1 MAGTTTRSTTDW
13 RTGLPARLGAAAIIG
28 ALTGGAA
35 QLTGHLMPIGPVAVD
50 CHPAGGIGCAIA
62 VPITGVLLG
71 ALRWLLVV
79 AAAALVVGG
88 LLAGLSARL
97 AGVRIGM
104 VTPLAWPV
112 ALWAIATLV
121 RPAGVVIHLDGAAMS
136 GYVAL
141 AFVLTAVLTA
151 PQIRLAAR
159 LLGTGGITVAVIAIL
174 ALR

>member
-1 MAGTTTRSTTDW
+1 MAGNTGSRPPS
-13 RTGLPARLGAAAIIG
+13 RTGLAARLGAAAVIG

-35 QLTGHLMPIGPVAVD
+35 QLAGHLTPIGPVAVD

-79 AAAALVVGG
+79 VSAALVVGG

-97 AGVRIGM
+97 AGVRIGTA
-104 VTPLAWPV
+104 TPLAWPV

-121 RPAGVVIHLDGAAMS
+121 RPAGVVIHLDGVAIA
-136 GYVAL
+136 GYVGL

-159 LLGTGGITVAVIAIL
+159 LLGTGLITVTVIAIL
-174 ALR
+174 ALG